1 MLKLLSKLKTYTY
14 YFLTPLSPRWCS
26 KFLYWRAFKRRLD
39 LRNPVTL
46 NEKLMWLKLNR
57 YRDDRL
63 VASCTD
69 KYAVREYVKSCGC
82 GEILNELYGV
92 WESPNEIDWDAL
104 PQSFVL
110 KCNHASGFNII
121 CKDKETLDIDAC
133 KKRLGKWLR
142 RGFWRYSAELQYR
155 HIPRRIVGEKLL
167 GHHDVPADYKI
178 YCFHGKPVCTLA
190 CCQREQGWP
199 RFYFFDSD
207 WNLMR
212 LTKDGKKAA
221 PDFTLPR
228 PTHFSEMMEYA
239 RRLST
244 PFPFVRVDLYDTE
257 DGVVFGELTFTPSAC
272 LDTDRLPETDLML
285 GKLLDLDL

>member
-1 MLKLLSKLKTYTY
+1 MLKILSRLKTYTLY
-14 YFLTPLSPRWCS
+14 LLAPFSPRWCS
-26 KFLYWRAFKRRLD
+26 RFLYWSAFKRRLD

-57 YRDDRL
+57 YRNDRL
-63 VASCTD
+63 VARCTD
-69 KYAVREYVKSCGC
+69 KYTVREYIKDCGC

-92 WESPNEIDWDAL
+92 WKSPKEINWDTL
-104 PQSFVL
+104 PRSFVL

-121 CKDKETLDIDAC
+121 CKDKETLDVDAC
-133 KKRLGKWLR
+133 SKQLGKWLR
-142 RGFWRYSAELQYR
+142 RDFWRYSSELQYR
-155 HIPRRIVGEKLL
+155 SIPKRIICEKLL
-167 GHHDVPADYKI
+167 GNNGAPADYKF
-178 YCFHGKPVCTLA
+178 YCFHGKPVCVLA
-190 CCQREQGWP
+190 CCQREKGWP
-199 RFYFFDSD
+199 RFYFFDCD

-212 LTKDGKKAA
+212 LTKDGKKEK

-228 PTHFSEMMEYA
+228 PVHFSEMVEYA
-239 RRLST
+239 RRLSA

-285 GKLLDLDL
+285 GGLLELDL